1 MLIFCKL
8 KFTKFTKIGN
18 IVEINKKIGQ
28 KIKVFRKK
36 LGLQANKLSELLNI
50 SPSYLN
56 LIESGKRNIDG
67 DLLLRV
73 CQELRIE
80 LSDITSD
87 KEINLNNAKIAI
99 SKFSKNKNIKNLDL
113 KIGPK
118 IKAFRRQL
126 GLQANKFAEQL
137 KISPSYLNL
146 IESGKRNID
155 GNLLIKISQ
164 ELRVELSDL
173 TSKEDVNLENDIT
186 ELLDDQLFEG
196 LDILGPEVKDLV
208 NTNPKIAKA
217 LIKLG
222 DNFKQKDHEIVN
234 KVENIS
240 GKIIDSRKAAFPGEV
255 ISDFLQ
261 ENKNFFPKL
270 ENFANNIFEKVKQNN
285 RTRYIALCEFLNS
298 EYGIIVKDI
307 IPEEGK
313 PFSKIYK
320 TKEKELFLSDYLSI
334 ETKKLH
340 AAAQIAQ
347 EGASKEIDEYLST
360 FSFPSQEAKKLTR
373 VALLNYC
380 GAAILMPYKLFHKEC
395 KELKYDLELLQNTFA
410 TSFEQVAHRVT
421 CLQDPDLP
429 GIPFHFLRVDVAGNI
444 SKRFSLSG
452 IEIPRYGGACPR
464 WNVYS
469 AFSRPGVIQ
478 AAVSKMT
485 NGEKYVCIART
496 VEKGV
501 GRYGQKKS
509 MLSIGLGCEAKYA
522 KDFVYTENLD
532 LNDKKSE
539 LPIGV
544 SCRTC
549 DRLDCSQRAFPPLH
563 KKFDIDINSRGV
575 SVYVSE

>member
-1 MLIFCKL
+1 MSQADL
-8 KFTKFTKIGN
+8 KIGP
-18 IVEINKKIGQ
+18 
-28 KIKVFRKK
+28 KIKSFRRQ
-36 LGLQANKLSELLNI
+36 LGIQANKLAEQLGI
-50 SPSYLN
+50 SASYLN
-56 LIESGKRNIDG
+56 LIESGKRKIDG
-67 DLLLRV
+67 DLLLKV
-73 CQELRIE
+73 CEE
-80 LSDITSD
+80 
-87 KEINLNNAKIAI
+87 
-99 SKFSKNKNIKNLDL
+99 L
-113 KIGPK
+113 KI
-118 IKAFRRQL
+118 
-126 GLQANKFAEQL
+126 
-137 KISPSYLNL
+137 
-146 IESGKRNID
+146 D
-155 GNLLIKISQ
+155 
-164 ELRVELSDL
+164 LSDL
-173 TSKEDVNLENDIT
+173 TNKSDLNLVNDIS
-186 ELLDDQLFEG
+186 ELLDDKLFED
-196 LDILGPEVKDLV
+196 LDIVGPEVKDLV

-222 DNFKQKDHEIVN
+222 DNFKQKDHEIIN
-234 KVENIS
+234 KVENLS
-240 GKIIDSRKAAFPGEV
+240 GKIIDSRKTAFPGEV

-261 ENKNFFPKL
+261 EKKNYFPKL
-270 ENFANNIFEKVKQNN
+270 EEFANNVFEKVQKNN
-285 RTRYIALCEFLNS
+285 RTRYVALCEFLKT
-298 EYGIIVKDI
+298 EYSITVKDV

-313 PFSKIYK
+313 PFSKIFDK
-320 TKEKELFLSDYLSI
+320 NKKELLLSDYNSL

-347 EGASKEIDEYLST
+347 EGAMEEINNYLSE
-360 FSFPSQEAKKLTR
+360 FKFPTEESKRLTQI
-373 VALLNYC
+373 ALLNYC
-380 GAAILMPYKLFHKEC
+380 GAAILMPYKLFHSEC
-395 KELKYDLELLQNTFA
+395 KKLKYDLELLQNTFA

-421 CLQDPDLP
+421 SLQDPKLP

-522 KDFVYTENLD
+522 KDFVYTENLS
-532 LNDKKSE
+532 LSDKKTE
-539 LPIGV
+539 IPIGV

-563 KKFDIDINSRGV
+563 KKFDVDVNARGV
-575 SVYVSE
+575 SVYVSD

>member
-1 MLIFCKL
+1 MSQI
-8 KFTKFTKIGN
+8 
-18 IVEINKKIGQ
+18 
-28 KIKVFRKK
+28 
-36 LGLQANKLSELLNI
+36 
-50 SPSYLN
+50 
-56 LIESGKRNIDG
+56 
-67 DLLLRV
+67 
-73 CQELRIE
+73 
-80 LSDITSD
+80 
-87 KEINLNNAKIAI
+87 
-99 SKFSKNKNIKNLDL
+99 DL
-113 KIGPK
+113 KLGPK
-118 IKAFRRQL
+118 IKAFRRQM
-126 GLQANKFAEQL
+126 GIQANKLANQL
-137 KISPSYLNL
+137 NISPSYLTL
-146 IESGKRNID
+146 IEGGKRKID
-155 GNLLIKISQ
+155 ADLLLKICQ
-164 ELRVELSDL
+164 ELKIEISDL
-173 TSKEDVNLENDIT
+173 TKKLDLNLVNNIS
-186 ELLDDQLFEG
+186 ELLDDKLFED
-196 LDILGPEVKDLV
+196 LDILGPEVQDLV
-208 NTNPKIAKA
+208 NTNPKIARA

-222 DNFKQKDHEIVN
+222 DNFKKKDHELVN
-234 KVENIS
+234 KIEKLS
-240 GKIIDSRKAAFPGEV
+240 GKIVDNRKNSFPGEV

-261 ENKNFFPKL
+261 ENKNYFPKL
-270 ENFANNIFEKVKQNN
+270 EEFADKIFDKVKQNN
-285 RTRYIALCEFLNS
+285 RTRYIALCNFLKSEFDIN
-298 EYGIIVKDI
+298 VKDI

-313 PFSKIYK
+313 PFSKIYNSK
-320 TKEKELFLSDYLSI
+320 NKELFLSDYLSL

-347 EGASKEIDEYLST
+347 EGASDKINEYLET
-360 FSFPSQEAKKLTR
+360 FNFPSDESKKLSK

-380 GAAILMPYKLFHKEC
+380 GAAILMPYKLFHSEC
-395 KELKYDLELLQNTFA
+395 KKLKYDLELLQNTFA
-410 TSFEQVAHRVT
+410 TSFEQVTHRVT
-421 CLQDPDLP
+421 CLNDSKLP
-429 GIPFHFLRVDVAGNI
+429 GVPFHFLRVDVAGNI

-539 LPIGV
+539 IPVGV

-563 KKFDIDINSRGV
+563 KKFDVDINNRGV
-575 SVYVSE
+575 SVYVND

>member
-1 MLIFCKL
+1 MSENTDIIIGR
-8 KFTKFTKIGN
+8 KIRD
-18 IVEINKKIGQ
+18 
-28 KIKVFRKK
+28 FRRE
-36 LGLQANKLSELLNI
+36 LGLQAKKLAELLSI
-50 SPSYLN
+50 SPAYLN
-56 LIESGKRNIDG
+56 LIESGKRRIDG
-67 DLLLRV
+67 ELLLKV
-73 CQELRIE
+73 CNELRIE
-80 LSDITSD
+80 MSDLIDD
-87 KEINLNNAKIAI
+87 KLVDLENSKKAI
-99 SKFSKNKNIKNLDL
+99 IKNINVTDLKKTNL

-126 GLQANKFAEQL
+126 GIQANKLADQIG
-137 KISPSYLNL
+137 ISASYLNL

-155 GNLLIKISQ
+155 SNLIIKICS
-164 ELRVELSDL
+164 ELRINVSDL
-173 TSKEDVNLENDIT
+173 TSKSDLNLENDIS
-186 ELLDDQLFEG
+186 ELLSDEIFED

-208 NTNPKIAKA
+208 ASNPKMAKA

-222 DNFKQKDHEIVN
+222 DNFKQKDHDIVN

-240 GKIIDSRKAAFPGEV
+240 GKIIDSRRAAFPGEV
-255 ISDFLQ
+255 IADFLQ
-261 ENKNFFPKL
+261 ENKNYFPKL
-270 ENFANNIFEKVKQNN
+270 EDFANNIFKEVKQNN
-285 RTRYIALCEFLNS
+285 RTRYIALCEFLKKK
-298 EYGIIVKDI
+298 YGVQVKDV

-320 TKEKELFLSDYLSI
+320 EQEKILLLSDYISL
-334 ETKKLH
+334 ETKKLY
-340 AAAQIAQ
+340 AAAQIAHI
-347 EGASKEIDEYLST
+347 GAKDQINFYLSNFK
-360 FSFPSQEAKKLTR
+360 FSSNEAKELSR
-373 VALLNYC
+373 IALLNYC
-380 GAAILMPYKLFHKEC
+380 GAAILMPYELFHKEC
-395 KELKYDLELLQNTFA
+395 KNLKYDLELLQNTFA

-421 CLQDPDLP
+421 CLQDPKLP

-444 SKRFSLSG
+444 SKRLSLSG

-478 AAVSKMT
+478 AAVSKMS

-522 KDFVYTENLD
+522 KDFIYTENLD

-563 KKFDIDINSRGV
+563 KKFDVDVNSRGV

>member
-1 MLIFCKL
+1 M
-8 KFTKFTKIGN
+8 
-18 IVEINKKIGQ
+18 EINKKIGEN
-28 KIKVFRKK
+28 IRVFRKK
-36 LGLQANKLSELLNI
+36 LGLQAKKLAEQLSI
-50 SPSYLN
+50 SASYLN
-56 LIESGKRNIDG
+56 LIESGKRNIDAE
-67 DLLLRV
+67 LLLKI

-80 LSDITSD
+80 LSDLKSERDIDTKNS
-87 KEINLNNAKIAI
+87 KIAI
-99 SKFSKNKNIKNLDL
+99 TKFSSNKNFHKPDL

-137 KISPSYLNL
+137 NISPSYLNL
-146 IESGKRNID
+146 IEAGKRKID
-155 GNLLIKISQ
+155 GDLLIKISK

-173 TSKEDVNLENDIT
+173 TSKSDINLENNIS
-186 ELLDDQLFEG
+186 ELLDDQLFED

-208 NTNPKIAKA
+208 NTNPKIARA

-240 GKIIDSRKAAFPGEV
+240 GKIIDSRKTSFPGEV

-261 ENKNFFPKL
+261 DNKNYFPKL
-270 ENFANNIFEKVKQNN
+270 EEFANSIFDKVQKNN
-285 RTRYIALCEFLNS
+285 RTRYIALCDFLKK
-298 EYGIIVKDI
+298 EYSITVKDI
-307 IPEEGK
+307 IPEESK
-313 PFSKIYK
+313 PFSKIFNK
-320 TKEKELFLSDYLSI
+320 QKKELLLSDYNSL

-347 EGASKEIDEYLST
+347 EGAINLINDYLSKFNFPSKES
-360 FSFPSQEAKKLTR
+360 KRLTQ

-380 GAAILMPYKLFHKEC
+380 GAAILMPYKLFHTEC
-395 KELKYDLELLQNTFA
+395 KKLKYDLQLLQNTFA

-421 CLQDPDLP
+421 CLQDPKLP
-429 GIPFHFLRVDVAGNI
+429 GIPFHMLRTDIAGNI

-469 AFSRPGVIQ
+469 AFTRPGVIQ

-501 GRYGQKKS
+501 GRYGQSKS
-509 MLSIGLGCEAKYA
+509 ILSIGLGCEAKYA
-522 KDFVYTENLD
+522 KEFVYTENLD
-532 LNDKKSE
+532 ISDKKTE
-539 LPIGV
+539 IPIGV

-563 KKFDIDINSRGV
+563 KKFDVDINTRGV
-575 SVYVSE
+575 SVYVNDND

>member
-1 MLIFCKL
+1 MKFCVNFNLQNLQNIKMSQIDLKIGPKL
-8 KFTKFTKIGN
+8 KA
-18 IVEINKKIGQ
+18 
-28 KIKVFRKK
+28 FRRQQ
-36 LGLQANKLSELLNI
+36 GFQANKLAEKLNI
-50 SPSYLN
+50 SPSYLT
-56 LIESGKRNIDG
+56 LIEGGKRRIDA
-67 DLLLRV
+67 DLLLKI
-73 CQELRIE
+73 CQELKIE
-80 LSDITSD
+80 
-87 KEINLNNAKIAI
+87 
-99 SKFSKNKNIKNLDL
+99 
-113 KIGPK
+113 
-118 IKAFRRQL
+118 
-126 GLQANKFAEQL
+126 
-137 KISPSYLNL
+137 
-146 IESGKRNID
+146 
-155 GNLLIKISQ
+155 
-164 ELRVELSDL
+164 VSDL
-173 TSKEDVNLENDIT
+173 TNKSDYNLVNNIS
-186 ELLDDQLFEG
+186 ELLDDKLFED
-196 LDILGPEVKDLV
+196 LDILGPEVQDLV
-208 NTNPKIAKA
+208 SNNPKIAKA

-222 DNFKQKDHEIVN
+222 DNYKKKDHELVN
-234 KVENIS
+234 KIEKLS
-240 GKIIDSRKAAFPGEV
+240 GKIVDNRKNSFPGEV

-261 ENKNFFPKL
+261 ENKNYFPEL
-270 ENFANNIFEKVKQNN
+270 ENFANNIFDKVKQNN
-285 RTRYIALCEFLNS
+285 RTRYVALCGFMKS
-298 EYGIIVKDI
+298 EYGITVIDI
-307 IPEEGK
+307 IPKEGK
-313 PFSKIYK
+313 PFSKIFNK
-320 TKEKELFLSDYLSI
+320 NKKELLLSDYLSL

-347 EGASKEIDEYLST
+347 EGALDIINKYLKS
-360 FSFPSQEAKKLTR
+360 FNFPSEESKKLTR

-421 CLQDPDLP
+421 CLQDPKLP

-501 GRYGQKKS
+501 GRHGQKKS

-522 KDFVYTENLD
+522 KEFVYTENID
-532 LNDKKSE
+532 IADKKTE
-539 LPIGV
+539 IPIGV

-563 KKFDIDINSRGV
+563 KKFDVDINNRGV
-575 SVYVSE
+575 SVYVND

>member
-1 MLIFCKL
+1 MSQIDKE
-8 KFTKFTKIGN
+8 IGR
-18 IVEINKKIGQ
+18 

-36 LGLQANKLSELLNI
+36 LGLQAKRLAEQLSI

-56 LIESGKRNIDG
+56 LIESGKRKIDG
-67 DLLLRV
+67 DLLLRIS
-73 CQELRIE
+73 QELRIE
-80 LSDITSD
+80 LSDLSI
-87 KEINLNNAKIAI
+87 KEPLNLNNSKIAI
-99 SKFSKNKNIKNLDL
+99 SKFSNKKELNKLNLR
-113 KIGPK
+113 IGPK

-126 GLQANKFAEQL
+126 GLQANKLSEQL
-137 KISPSYLNL
+137 GISPSYLNL
-146 IESGKRNID
+146 IESGKRKID
-155 GNLLIKISQ
+155 GDLVLKVCKELKI
-164 ELRVELSDL
+164 ELSDL
-173 TSKEDVNLENDIT
+173 TSKTNLNLENNIS
-186 ELLDDQLFEG
+186 ELLSDDLFED
-196 LDILGPEVKDLV
+196 LDIVGPEVKDLV

-240 GKIIDSRKAAFPGEV
+240 GKIIDGRKASFPGEV
-255 ISDFLQ
+255 VADFLQ
-261 ENKNFFPKL
+261 ENNNYFPKL
-270 ENFANNIFEKVKQNN
+270 ELFADKIFDKVKQNS
-285 RTRYIALCEFLNS
+285 RTRYIALCNFLKS
-298 EYGIIVKDI
+298 EYSITVKDI

-313 PFSKIYK
+313 PFSKIYNK
-320 TKEKELFLSDYLSI
+320 KSKELLLSDYLSL

-340 AAAQIAQ
+340 AAAQMAQ
-347 EGASKEIDEYLST
+347 EGAAKEINDYLET
-360 FSFPSQEAKKLTR
+360 FKFPSEEARKLTK

-395 KELKYDLELLQNTFA
+395 KNLKYDLELLQNTFA

-421 CLQDPDLP
+421 CLQNPELP

-478 AAVSKMT
+478 AAVSKMV

-522 KDFVYTENLD
+522 REFVYTENLD

-563 KKFDIDINSRGV
+563 KKFDVDINNRGV
-575 SVYVSE
+575 SVYVSD

>member
-1 MLIFCKL
+1 MEINS
-8 KFTKFTKIGN
+8 KIGD
-18 IVEINKKIGQ
+18 KIRS
-28 KIKVFRKK
+28 FRKK
-36 LGLQANKLSELLNI
+36 LGLQAKKLAEQLSI

-56 LIESGKRNIDG
+56 LIESGKRSIDAE
-67 DLLLRV
+67 LLLKI

-80 LSDITSD
+80 LSDLKSEN
-87 KEINLNNAKIAI
+87 EISLENSKLAI
-99 SKFSKNKNIKNLDL
+99 SKFLKEKNVKKLDL

-137 KISPSYLNL
+137 SISPSYLNL
-146 IESGKRNID
+146 IESGKRKID
-155 GNLLIKISQ
+155 GDLLIKISK
-164 ELRVELSDL
+164 ELRVDLSDL
-173 TSKEDVNLENDIT
+173 TSKSDLNLENDIS
-186 ELLDDQLFEG
+186 ELLDDQLFED

-222 DNFKQKDHEIVN
+222 DNFKQKDHEIIN

-240 GKIIDSRKAAFPGEV
+240 GKIIDSRKTSFPGEV

-261 ENKNFFPKL
+261 ENKNYFPKL
-270 ENFANNIFEKVKQNN
+270 EDFANMIFEKVQKNN
-285 RTRYIALCEFLNS
+285 RTRYVALCDFLKK
-298 EYGIIVKDI
+298 EYSIVVKDI
-307 IPEEGK
+307 IPEEKK
-313 PFSKIYK
+313 PFSKVFNK
-320 TKEKELFLSDYLSI
+320 NSKELFLSDYNSL

-347 EGASKEIDEYLST
+347 EGAIDIINDYLSK
-360 FSFPSQEAKKLTR
+360 FKFPSEESKRLTQI
-373 VALLNYC
+373 ALLNYC
-380 GAAILMPYKLFHKEC
+380 GAAILMPYKLFHAEC
-395 KELKYDLELLQNTFA
+395 KNLKYDLELLQNTFA

-421 CLQDPDLP
+421 CLQDPKLP

-444 SKRFSLSG
+444 SKRLSLSG

-478 AAVSKMT
+478 AAVSKMS

-522 KDFVYTENLD
+522 KDFIYTENLD

-563 KKFDIDINSRGV
+563 KKFDVDVNARGV
-575 SVYVSE
+575 SVYVSD